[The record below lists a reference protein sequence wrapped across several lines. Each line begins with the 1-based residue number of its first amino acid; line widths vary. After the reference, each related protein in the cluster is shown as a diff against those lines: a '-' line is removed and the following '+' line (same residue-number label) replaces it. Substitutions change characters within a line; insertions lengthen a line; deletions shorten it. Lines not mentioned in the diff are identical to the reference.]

1 MVFIRN
7 SLRVT
12 TELCIQWLSLPVT
25 VDMDELISVTIM
37 THVTCQG
44 HSFNF
49 KG

>member
-12 TELCIQWLSLPVT
+12 TELCIQGLSLPVT

-37 THVTCQG
+37 TVM
-44 HSFNF
+44 
-49 KG
+49 

>member
-7 SLRVT
+7 SLLVT

-37 THVTCQG
+37 TVL
-44 HSFNF
+44 
-49 KG
+49 